1 MTSNYTATLFHGGSV
16 RTMNAASVNANNVL
30 PGHTGAFSRL
40 KYGSVQKPYRSRQ
53 HYYFDA
59 GYTNHGQHIGTNNS
73 GTASNFGVNQTDG
86 TAFTPSHPSPEVFFL
101 FAHIPQTKTITIK
114 KI

>member
-16 RTMNAASVNANNVL
+16 RTMNAASVNANDVL
-30 PGHTGAFSRL
+30 PGHTGAFSSRTI
-40 KYGSVQKPYRSRQ
+40 KYGSVQKPYRSGQ
-53 HYYFDA
+53 QYYFDA

-86 TAFTPSHPSPEVFFL
+86 TAFTPSLPSAGVFL
-101 FAHIPQTKTITIK
+101 FCLLIFL
-114 KI
+114 